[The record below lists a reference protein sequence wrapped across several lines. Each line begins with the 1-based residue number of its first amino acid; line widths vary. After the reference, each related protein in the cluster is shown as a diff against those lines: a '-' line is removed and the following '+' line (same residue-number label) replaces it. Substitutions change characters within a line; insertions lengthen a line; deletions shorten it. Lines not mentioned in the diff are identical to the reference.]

1 MRGPT
6 GTIRSMSEE
15 ISPEAAVRRYLAWMD
30 DPSSAIDDEAVRR
43 AESTLANASDPI
55 DRLHAAAARERAK
68 SADVDA
74 IRAGFVAHAGRYAD
88 AEGIPVEAF
97 RSLGVDDGVLIDA
110 GFDVP
115 LTKSGKSS
123 RRRSSGSKPR
133 SPQVSMAQVKAVS
146 AEMPKRFTLAQL
158 AERAGGGSPVTIRKA
173 VDELIEEGLAIK
185 VGPSDNHTGP
195 GRAPM
200 VYELR

>member
-1 MRGPT
+1 
-6 GTIRSMSEE
+6 MSDPS
-15 ISPEAAVRRYLAWMD
+15 SPETAVRRYLAWID
-30 DPSSAIDDEAVRR
+30 DPSSAIDDDAVQQAEASLAR
-43 AESTLANASDPI
+43 ATDPI

-74 IRAGFVAHAGRYAD
+74 IRHGFVSQASAYAD

-97 RSLGVDDGVLIDA
+97 RSLGVDDAVLAEA
-110 GFDVP
+110 GFNVP
-115 LTKSGKSS
+115 LTKSGKSA
-123 RRRSSGSKPR
+123 RRRSASSKPR
-133 SPQVSMAQVKAVS
+133 SPQVSVAQVKAVS

-173 VDELIEEGLAIK
+173 VEELIEEGLAIK